1 MKKAALLFALALIL
15 GTASFVKAADV
26 SNKEVI
32 IFCYHDVPQ
41 VVKLDDYAVDQASF
55 VQEIE
60 YLRTHGYH
68 FVSFN
73 DILKANKGE
82 KELPDKAV
90 FITFDDELL
99 TFYQF
104 VYPLLK
110 LYNIPCMLSV
120 ETLWPDKKDPDIRAP
135 LMTWDQLKE
144 VAGSGLVEIATHT
157 HNLHHGVMCNPQGN
171 TSWAAVTRIYDP
183 DTKTYETEEEYRKRI
198 HDDLAL
204 SISIIK
210 DKLGVDARAIAWP
223 YGHQNTIALDEA
235 KALGLQAAF
244 TIEDRFADVRE
255 IYAIP
260 RYIVGKN
267 PTALQFIKILNSRFE
282 QPIQQR
288 VLQADLD
295 LLYDA
300 DPVQLGKNVDAFIE
314 RVYSMRVNTVYLQ
327 AFSDDAGTGNISSVY
342 FPSRVLPMKADLF
355 SHIAHQLWIRDIDV
369 YAWMPT
375 LSIVLPDAKK
385 NEELRVMELV
395 DGKRSPSRAS
405 YARLSPF
412 NAEAREKLVMLYED
426 LAIHSRLKG
435 VVFQDDGYL
444 NDQEDF
450 NPAAAAAYKKIS
462 GGEDVPYESLSH
474 AQKTEWMR
482 LKTKTLIDL
491 TYELEKAV
499 RKYRPITSFIRTIY
513 SGVVTKPESEEWFAQ
528 NYADSLKAYD
538 NVAIMAYPRMEKVS
552 QPDKWLKGLVE
563 AAKKYPD
570 GINKTVFKIQAYDW
584 NRKKWI
590 ETKTVD
596 RWLRTLVAAGARNV
610 GYYPDDFVD
619 NEPDADVI
627 RLMMSTEDFSFQRKI
642 TIKDLLLEK

>member
-1 MKKAALLFALALIL
+1 MRKAIIVFALAVIL
-15 GTASFVKAADV
+15 GAASFVKAADG
-26 SNKEVI
+26 SGKEVI

-68 FVSFN
+68 FVSFE
-73 DILKANKGE
+73 DILKANQGE

-90 FITFDDELL
+90 FLTFDDELL

-110 LYNIPCMLSV
+110 LYGIPCMLSV

-144 VAGSGLVEIATHT
+144 VAQSGLVEIATHT

-183 DTKTYETEEEYRKRI
+183 DTKAYETEEVYRERV

-204 SISIIK
+204 SIKILK
-210 DKLGVDARAIAWP
+210 EKLGVDARAVAWP

-244 TIEDRFADVRE
+244 TIEDRFGDVRE
-255 IYAIP
+255 IYDMP

-267 PTALQFIKILNSRFE
+267 PTILQFIKILNSRFE
-282 QPIQQR
+282 EPIQQR

-295 LLYDA
+295 LIYDP
-300 DPVQLGKNVDAFIE
+300 DPVEQAKNVDAFIE

-355 SHIAHQLWIRDIDV
+355 SHVAHQLWIRDIDV

-375 LSIVLPDAKK
+375 LAIVLPDAKK
-385 NEELRVMELV
+385 TAELRVMELV
-395 DGKRSPSRAS
+395 DGKRVPSHYS

-412 NAEAREKLVMLYED
+412 NAEARAKLVMLYED
-426 LAIHSRLKG
+426 LAIHTRLKG

-444 NDQEDF
+444 NDYEDF
-450 NPAAAAAYKKIS
+450 NPAAAVAYKKIS
-462 GGEDVPYESLSH
+462 GGEDVPYKSLNS
-474 AQKTEWMR
+474 AQKTEWFR
-482 LKTKTLIDL
+482 LKTKMLIDL
-491 TYELEKAV
+491 TYELENAV
-499 RKYRPITSFIRTIY
+499 RKYRPITTFIRTIY
-513 SGVVTKPESEEWFAQ
+513 SLVLTKPESEEWFAQ
-528 NYADSLKAYD
+528 NYADCLKAYD
-538 NVAIMAYPRMEKVS
+538 NVAVMAYPRMEKIG
-552 QPDKWLKGLVE
+552 QPDRWLKKLVGV
-563 AAKKYPD
+563 AKRYPD
-570 GINKTVFKIQAYDW
+570 GINKTVFKVQAYDW
-584 NRKKWI
+584 NSKKWI
-590 ETKTVD
+590 ETKTID
-596 RWLRTLVAAGARNV
+596 GWLKTLVASGARNV

-619 NEPDADVI
+619 NEPDAGSI